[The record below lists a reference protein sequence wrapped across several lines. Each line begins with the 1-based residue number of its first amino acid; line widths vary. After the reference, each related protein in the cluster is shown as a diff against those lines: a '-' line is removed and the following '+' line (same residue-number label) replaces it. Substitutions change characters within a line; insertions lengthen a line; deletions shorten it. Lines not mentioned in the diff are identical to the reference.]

1 ETIDPRADL
10 GRYRVGRKIIS
21 LPRSYWKDGRIR
33 VDLSRYGKGEVVS
46 RNRLNLAK
54 RVREKLANLLA
65 ATDEEIAESETPAA
79 RAARV
84 RNRHSTE
91 IQSAAAPK
99 DLDFIRPIDYE
110 GKFSN
115 CPRHVDRMIGPTHLQ
130 KRLFGF
136 LWASAKYSGLKS

>member
-1 ETIDPRADL
+1 MDSQKELFKEIAETIDPRADL

-65 ATDEEIAESETPAA
+65 ETDEEIAASGTAA
-79 RAARV
+79 TRAARV

-91 IQSAAAPK
+91 IQSTPAPK
-99 DLDFIRPIDYE
+99 DLDFIRP
-110 GKFSN
+110 
-115 CPRHVDRMIGPTHLQ
+115 MITRGSFRIVLGMLIP
-130 KRLFGF
+130 
-136 LWASAKYSGLKS
+136 